1 MSGNKGGRFT
11 IDINGQRYSGRGKAT
26 IGPAAAT
33 RENIANADGTKSS
46 MVKPRLVSLDL
57 TFDRGVG
64 LKWDESLMLLDM
76 NVTFNEI
83 DVKRQHLFTDASFSG
98 EPSIDTDSGEV
109 SGLKIECSGA
119 NYRSSDRPAALLP

>member
-26 IGPAAAT
+26 IVPAAAT
-33 RENIANADGTKSS
+33 RENVANSDGTKSS
-46 MVKPRLVSLDL
+46 MVKARLPSLDL

-64 LKWDESLMLLDM
+64 LKWDESLMLQDL
-76 NVTFNEI
+76 NVTFVET
-83 DVKRQHLFTDASFSG
+83 DAKRTHLFTDASFSG

-109 SGLKIECSGA
+109 SGLKIESAGS
-119 NYRSSDRPAALLP
+119 NYQVN